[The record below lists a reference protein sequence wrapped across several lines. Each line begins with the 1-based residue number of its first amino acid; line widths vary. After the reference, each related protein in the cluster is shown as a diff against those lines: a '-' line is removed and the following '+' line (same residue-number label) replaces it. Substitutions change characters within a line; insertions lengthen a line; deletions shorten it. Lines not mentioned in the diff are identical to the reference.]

1 MEKQLEMDGRS
12 AKKQQMN
19 GNSTNQTN
27 YVLDILLYLNL
38 MLIKT
43 TKDTLFPNLSR
54 LIYFNFSCA
63 MYNTTQSY
71 SYIHCTMRA
80 ALTFNISDNIK
91 GIIVSLF
98 IFLFKVIKRKA
109 CSSNLFPTE
118 VI

>member
-54 LIYFNFSCA
+54 LI
-63 MYNTTQSY
+63 
-71 SYIHCTMRA
+71 
-80 ALTFNISDNIK
+80 
-91 GIIVSLF
+91 
-98 IFLFKVIKRKA
+98 
-109 CSSNLFPTE
+109 
-118 VI
+118 